1 MKGKKMGKPL
11 DDKPKNFKSS
21 MLSLFRYLK
30 PWYAA
35 IVISLLLSLASTVLT
50 LIAPDKMADLTNSIA
65 AGLFT
70 GIDMDGIKKAI
81 IAILVIYI
89 AGSLF
94 SCAASYTMITVM
106 QRLAWSMR
114 DSISKKINRMP
125 LKYFDKVSIGDVMSR
140 ITNDVD
146 TLSSTLNS
154 SITTLVQGVVQ
165 FVGVTVIMFATNA
178 LMSLAAIGSSL
189 IGFIF
194 MFAVIKRSKKYFR
207 RQQKNLG
214 DMNGHV
220 EEMYSG
226 HDIVRVYGATGQAKA
241 EFKRIN
247 NNLYESAWKSQ
258 FFGGL
263 MMPFMSFIG
272 NFGYVAVCVVG
283 AALTMSGDISFGT
296 IVSFIAYVRLFTSPL
311 SQISQAAGQLMSA
324 GAAGERVFGFLE
336 EEELSD
342 DSNCTAYPE
351 KVTGKVDFD
360 HVRFGYDEDK
370 AIINDFS
377 TSVMP
382 GQKIAIVGHTGAG
395 KTTMVNLLMR
405 FYELWSGEIRIDGV
419 PISEMKRSDVHTL
432 FGMVLQD
439 TWLFEGTYRENIVYG
454 KKDVTDD
461 QIRSACKAVGMDHFI
476 MTLPEGYDTVLSD
489 RSSLSAGQRQLL
501 TIARAMV
508 ENAPMI
514 ILDEATSSV
523 DTRTEALVQQAMYKL
538 TEGRTSFVIAHR
550 LSTIRDADLILVMDK
565 GDVVESGTHEQLL
578 KANGLYKELYYSQF
592 EAKCRTPFVIPHRL
606 STIRDTDLILVM
618 DKGDIVESG
627 THEQLLKANG
637 LYKELYYSQFEA
649 K

>member
-1 MKGKKMGKPL
+1 MKGMRRSSV
-11 DDKPKNFKSS
+11 DEKPKSFKSS
-21 MLSLFRYLK
+21 MLSLLRYLK
-30 PWYAA
+30 PWHAA
-35 IVISLLLSLASTVLT
+35 IIISLILSLGSTALT

-65 AGLFT
+65 AGLTT
-70 GIDMDGIKKAI
+70 GIDMDGIKQAI
-81 IAILVIYI
+81 IAILIIYV
-89 AGSLF
+89 GSGLL
-94 SCAASYTMITVM
+94 SCIASYTMITVM
-106 QRLAWSMR
+106 QKLAWSLR

-125 LKYFDKVSIGDVMSR
+125 LKYFDRVSIGDILSR

-165 FVGVTVIMFATNA
+165 FVGVTIIMFATNA
-178 LMSLAAIGSSL
+178 VMSLAAIGSSL
-189 IGFIF
+189 IGFVF
-194 MFAVIKRSKKYFR
+194 MFTVIKKSRKYFR
-207 RQQKNLG
+207 QQQKNLG

-226 HDIVRVYGATGQAKA
+226 QDIVRVYGATAQAKA

-247 NNLYESAWKSQ
+247 GNLYESAWKSQ

-263 MMPFMSFIG
+263 MMPFMGFIG

-283 AALTMSGDISFGT
+283 AALTMSGTISFGV
-296 IVSFIAYVRLFTSPL
+296 IVSFIAYVRLFTNPL
-311 SQISQAAGQLMSA
+311 SQIAQAATQLMSA

-336 EEELSD
+336 EGELSD
-342 DSNCTAYPE
+342 DSACTAFPE
-351 KVTGKVDFD
+351 KVTGEVTFD
-360 HVRFGYDEDK
+360 RVRFGYDEDK
-370 AIINDFS
+370 PVINDFS
-377 TSVMP
+377 ARVLP

-419 PISEMKRSDVHTL
+419 PISEMKRSDVHAL

-454 KKDVTDD
+454 KENVTDE
-461 QIRSACKAVGMDHFI
+461 QVRSACKAVGMDHFI
-476 MTLPEGYDTVLSD
+476 MTLPDGYDTVLSD

-550 LSTIRDADLILVMDK
+550 LSTIRDADLILVMEK

-578 KANGLYKELYYSQF
+578 KKDGLYKELYYSQF
-592 EAKCRTPFVIPHRL
+592 EAK
-606 STIRDTDLILVM
+606 
-618 DKGDIVESG
+618 
-627 THEQLLKANG
+627 
-637 LYKELYYSQFEA
+637 
-649 K
+649 

>member
-1 MKGKKMGKPL
+1 MSPGPMRRPPV
-11 DDKPKNFKSS
+11 DEKPKNFKSS
-21 MLSLFRYLK
+21 MLSLLRYLK
-30 PWYAA
+30 PWHAA
-35 IVISLLLSLASTVLT
+35 IIISLILSLGSTALT

-65 AGLFT
+65 AGLTT
-70 GIDMDGIKKAI
+70 GIDMEGIKQAI
-81 IAILVIYI
+81 IAILIIYI
-89 AGSLF
+89 GSGLL
-94 SCAASYTMITVM
+94 SCVASYTMITVM
-106 QRLAWSMR
+106 QKLAWSLR

-125 LKYFDKVSIGDVMSR
+125 LKYFDKVSIGDVLSR

-165 FVGVTVIMFATNA
+165 FVGVTIIMFATNA
-178 LMSLAAIGSSL
+178 VMSLAAIGSSL

-194 MFAVIKRSKKYFR
+194 MFTVIKKSRKYFR
-207 RQQKNLG
+207 QQQKNLG

-226 HDIVRVYGATGQAKA
+226 HDIVRVYGATEQAKA

-247 NNLYESAWKSQ
+247 GNLYESAWKSQ

-263 MMPFMSFIG
+263 MMPFMGFIG

-283 AALTMSGDISFGT
+283 AALTMSGAISFGV
-296 IVSFIAYVRLFTSPL
+296 IVSFIAYVRLFTNPL
-311 SQISQAAGQLMSA
+311 SQIAQAATQLMSA

-342 DSNCTAYPE
+342 DSACTAYPE
-351 KVTGKVDFD
+351 KVTGEVTFD

-370 AIINDFS
+370 PVINDFS
-377 TSVMP
+377 AKVLP

-419 PISEMKRSDVHTL
+419 PISQMKRSDVHAL

-454 KKDVTDD
+454 KENVTDE
-461 QIRSACKAVGMDHFI
+461 QVRAACKAVGMDHFI
-476 MTLPEGYDTVLSD
+476 MTLPDGYDTVLSD

-550 LSTIRDADLILVMDK
+550 LSTIRDADLILVMEK

-578 KANGLYKELYYSQF
+578 KKDGLYKELYYSQF
-592 EAKCRTPFVIPHRL
+592 EAK
-606 STIRDTDLILVM
+606 
-618 DKGDIVESG
+618 
-627 THEQLLKANG
+627 
-637 LYKELYYSQFEA
+637 
-649 K
+649 

>member
-1 MKGKKMGKPL
+1 MSAARHGRFSNE
-11 DDKPKNFKSS
+11 KPKNFKSS
-21 MLSLFRYLK
+21 MLSLLRYLK

-35 IVISLLLSLASTVLT
+35 IGISLALSLASTILT
-50 LIAPDKMADLTNSIA
+50 LIAPGMMADLTNLIG

-70 GIDMDGIKKAI
+70 GIDMPAVKSSI
-81 IAILVIYI
+81 ISILAIYI
-89 AGSLF
+89 AGSVISGVAGF
-94 SCAASYTMITVM
+94 TMITVM
-106 QRLAWSMR
+106 QKLAWNMR
-114 DSISKKINRMP
+114 NNISVKINRMP

-146 TLSSTLNS
+146 TLSSALNS
-154 SITTLVQGVVQ
+154 SITTLVQAVVQ
-165 FVGVTVIMFATNA
+165 FITVTIIMFATSG
-178 LMSLAAIGSSL
+178 LMALAAIGSSI
-189 IGFIF
+189 IGFVF
-194 MFAVIKRSKKYFR
+194 MLVVITRARKYFKQ
-207 RQQKNLG
+207 QQKNLG

-241 EFKRIN
+241 EFMRIN
-247 NNLYESAWKSQ
+247 ENLYTSAWKSQ

-263 MMPFMSFIG
+263 MTPFMGFIG

-283 AALTMSGDISFGT
+283 AVLAMNGRIEFGT
-296 IVSFIAYVRLFTSPL
+296 IVAFIAYVRLFTGPL
-311 SQISQAAGQLMSA
+311 SQISSAATQLMSA

-342 DSNCTAYPE
+342 DSMNTALPE
-351 KVTGKVDFD
+351 KISGAVDFD
-360 HVRFGYDEDK
+360 HVRFGYAEDK
-370 AIINDFS
+370 PVIHDFS
-377 TSVMP
+377 AKVKP

-419 PISEMKRSDVHTL
+419 PISEMKRSDVHAM

-454 KKDVTDD
+454 KENVSDEEV
-461 QIRSACKAVGMDHFI
+461 RAACKAVGMDHFI
-476 MTLPEGYDTVLSD
+476 MTLPEGYDTQLSD

-565 GDVVESGTHEQLL
+565 GDVVESGTHEELL
-578 KANGLYKELYYSQF
+578 KLNGLYGELYYSQF
-592 EAKCRTPFVIPHRL
+592 EAR
-606 STIRDTDLILVM
+606 
-618 DKGDIVESG
+618 
-627 THEQLLKANG
+627 
-637 LYKELYYSQFEA
+637 
-649 K
+649 

>member
-1 MKGKKMGKPL
+1 MKGMKMGKPL

-21 MLSLFRYLK
+21 ILSLFRYLK

-65 AGLFT
+65 AGLYT

-114 DSISKKINRMP
+114 NSISKKINRMP

-419 PISEMKRSDVHTL
+419 PISEMKRSDVHAL

-439 TWLFEGTYRENIVYG
+439 TWLFEGTYRENIAYG

-565 GDVVESGTHEQLL
+565 GDIVESGTHEQLL

>member
-1 MKGKKMGKPL
+1 MKGMRRSSV
-11 DDKPKNFKSS
+11 DEKPKSFKSS
-21 MLSLFRYLK
+21 MLSLLRYLK
-30 PWYAA
+30 PWHAA
-35 IVISLLLSLASTVLT
+35 IIISLILSLGSTALT

-65 AGLFT
+65 AGLTT
-70 GIDMDGIKKAI
+70 GIDMDGIKQAI
-81 IAILVIYI
+81 IAILIIYV
-89 AGSLF
+89 GSGLL
-94 SCAASYTMITVM
+94 SCIASYTMITVM
-106 QRLAWSMR
+106 QKLAWSLR

-125 LKYFDKVSIGDVMSR
+125 LKYFDRVSIGDILSR

-165 FVGVTVIMFATNA
+165 FVGVTIIMFATNA
-178 LMSLAAIGSSL
+178 VMSLAAIGSSL
-189 IGFIF
+189 IGFVF
-194 MFAVIKRSKKYFR
+194 MFTVIKKSRKYFR
-207 RQQKNLG
+207 QQQKNLG

-226 HDIVRVYGATGQAKA
+226 QDIVRVYGATAQAKA

-247 NNLYESAWKSQ
+247 GNLYESAWKSQ

-263 MMPFMSFIG
+263 MMPFMGFIG

-283 AALTMSGDISFGT
+283 AALTMSGTISFGV
-296 IVSFIAYVRLFTSPL
+296 IVSFIAYVRLFTNPL
-311 SQISQAAGQLMSA
+311 SQIAQAATQLMSA

-342 DSNCTAYPE
+342 DSACTAYPE
-351 KVTGKVDFD
+351 KVTGEVTFD
-360 HVRFGYDEDK
+360 RVRFGYDEDK
-370 AIINDFS
+370 PVINDFS
-377 TSVMP
+377 ARVLP

-419 PISEMKRSDVHTL
+419 PISEMKRSDVHAL

-454 KKDVTDD
+454 KENVTDE
-461 QIRSACKAVGMDHFI
+461 QVRSACKAVGMDHFI
-476 MTLPEGYDTVLSD
+476 MTLPDGYDTVLSD

-550 LSTIRDADLILVMDK
+550 LSTIRDADLILVMEK

-578 KANGLYKELYYSQF
+578 KKDGLYKELYYSQF
-592 EAKCRTPFVIPHRL
+592 EAK
-606 STIRDTDLILVM
+606 
-618 DKGDIVESG
+618 
-627 THEQLLKANG
+627 
-637 LYKELYYSQFEA
+637 
-649 K
+649 

>member
-1 MKGKKMGKPL
+1 MKGMRRSSV
-11 DDKPKNFKSS
+11 DEKPKSFKSS
-21 MLSLFRYLK
+21 MLSLLRYLK
-30 PWYAA
+30 PWHAA
-35 IVISLLLSLASTVLT
+35 IIISLILSLGSTALT

-65 AGLFT
+65 AGLTT
-70 GIDMDGIKKAI
+70 GIDMDGIKQAI
-81 IAILVIYI
+81 IAILIIYV
-89 AGSLF
+89 GSGLL
-94 SCAASYTMITVM
+94 SCIASYTMITVM
-106 QRLAWSMR
+106 QKLAWSLR

-125 LKYFDKVSIGDVMSR
+125 LKYFDRVSIGDILSR

-165 FVGVTVIMFATNA
+165 FVGVTIIMFATNA
-178 LMSLAAIGSSL
+178 VMSLAAIGSSL
-189 IGFIF
+189 IGFVF
-194 MFAVIKRSKKYFR
+194 MFTVIKKSRKYFR
-207 RQQKNLG
+207 QQQKNLG

-226 HDIVRVYGATGQAKA
+226 QDIVRVYGATAQAKA

-247 NNLYESAWKSQ
+247 GNLYESAWKSQ

-263 MMPFMSFIG
+263 MMPFMGFIG

-283 AALTMSGDISFGT
+283 AALTMSGTISFGV
-296 IVSFIAYVRLFTSPL
+296 IVSFIAYVRLFTNPL
-311 SQISQAAGQLMSA
+311 SQIAQAATQLMSA

-342 DSNCTAYPE
+342 DRACTAYPE
-351 KVTGKVDFD
+351 KVTGEVTFD

-370 AIINDFS
+370 PIINDFS
-377 TSVMP
+377 ARVLP

-419 PISEMKRSDVHTL
+419 PISEMKRSDVHAL

-454 KKDVTDD
+454 KENVTDE
-461 QIRSACKAVGMDHFI
+461 QVRSACKAVGMDHFI
-476 MTLPEGYDTVLSD
+476 MTLPDGYDTVLSD
-489 RSSLSAGQRQLL
+489 RSNLSAGQRQLL

-550 LSTIRDADLILVMDK
+550 LSTIRDADLILVMEK

-578 KANGLYKELYYSQF
+578 KKDGLYKELYYSQF
-592 EAKCRTPFVIPHRL
+592 EAK
-606 STIRDTDLILVM
+606 
-618 DKGDIVESG
+618 
-627 THEQLLKANG
+627 
-637 LYKELYYSQFEA
+637 
-649 K
+649 

>member
-1 MKGKKMGKPL
+1 MKGMKMGKPL

-21 MLSLFRYLK
+21 ILSLFRYLK

-50 LIAPDKMADLTNSIA
+50 LIAPDKMADLTNYIA
-65 AGLFT
+65 AGLYT

-419 PISEMKRSDVHTL
+419 PISEMKRSDVHAL

-592 EAKCRTPFVIPHRL
+592 EAKCRTSFVIPHRL

>member
-1 MKGKKMGKPL
+1 MKGMRRSSV
-11 DDKPKNFKSS
+11 DEKPKSFKSS
-21 MLSLFRYLK
+21 MLSLLRYLK
-30 PWYAA
+30 PWHAA
-35 IVISLLLSLASTVLT
+35 IIISLILSLGSTALT

-65 AGLFT
+65 AGLTT
-70 GIDMDGIKKAI
+70 GIDMDGIKQAI
-81 IAILVIYI
+81 IAILIIYV
-89 AGSLF
+89 GSGLL
-94 SCAASYTMITVM
+94 SCIASYTMITVM
-106 QRLAWSMR
+106 QKLAWSLR

-125 LKYFDKVSIGDVMSR
+125 LKYFDRVSIGDILSR

-165 FVGVTVIMFATNA
+165 FVGVTIIMFATNA
-178 LMSLAAIGSSL
+178 VMSLAAIGSSL
-189 IGFIF
+189 IGFVF
-194 MFAVIKRSKKYFR
+194 MFTVIKKSRKYFR
-207 RQQKNLG
+207 QQQKNLG

-226 HDIVRVYGATGQAKA
+226 QDIVRVYGATAQAKA

-247 NNLYESAWKSQ
+247 GNLYESAWKSQ

-263 MMPFMSFIG
+263 MMPFMGFIG

-283 AALTMSGDISFGT
+283 AALTMSGTISFGV
-296 IVSFIAYVRLFTSPL
+296 IVSFIAYVRLFTNPL
-311 SQISQAAGQLMSA
+311 SQIAQAATQLMSA

-342 DSNCTAYPE
+342 DSACTAYPE
-351 KVTGKVDFD
+351 KVTGEVTFD
-360 HVRFGYDEDK
+360 RVRFGYDEDK
-370 AIINDFS
+370 PVINDFS
-377 TSVMP
+377 ARVLP

-405 FYELWSGEIRIDGV
+405 FYELWSGEIHIDGV
-419 PISEMKRSDVHTL
+419 PISEMKRSDVHAL

-454 KKDVTDD
+454 KENVTDE
-461 QIRSACKAVGMDHFI
+461 QVRSACKAVGMDHFI
-476 MTLPEGYDTVLSD
+476 MTLPNGYDTVLSD

-550 LSTIRDADLILVMDK
+550 LSTIRDADLILVMEK

-578 KANGLYKELYYSQF
+578 KKDGLYKELYYSQF
-592 EAKCRTPFVIPHRL
+592 EAK
-606 STIRDTDLILVM
+606 
-618 DKGDIVESG
+618 
-627 THEQLLKANG
+627 
-637 LYKELYYSQFEA
+637 
-649 K
+649 